1 MPHTASAAKRHRQS
15 EERRLRNKSRTTE
28 LKTLKK
34 RLMRAVHDGE
44 AEQAKTIYS
53 TLTKRLD
60 QAAAG
65 STLHKNAAARTK
77 SRLAKALTAKP
88 VEKPAAKAPRAAKP
102 AAPKAAAKAAKP
114 SAPKA

>member
-34 RLMRAVHDGE
+34 RLLRAVHDGE
-44 AEQAKTIYS
+44 ADQAKSLYS

-60 QAAAG
+60 QAASG
-65 STLHKNAAARTK
+65 STLHKNAAARVK
-77 SRLAKALTAKP
+77 SRMAKALSAKP
-88 VEKPAAKAPRAAKP
+88 VEKPAAKAPKA
-102 AAPKAAAKAAKP
+102 AAPKAAKAAKP